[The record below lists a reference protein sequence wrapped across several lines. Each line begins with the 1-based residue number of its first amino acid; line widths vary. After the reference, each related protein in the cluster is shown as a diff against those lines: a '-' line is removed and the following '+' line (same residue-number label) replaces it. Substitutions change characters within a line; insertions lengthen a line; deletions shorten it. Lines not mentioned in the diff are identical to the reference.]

1 MPPVLGFSQ
10 DSWIVCDPG
19 LPGWPAVAVVALGFW
34 PVLTGILL
42 AAACL
47 ALGWRLGQRR
57 ARARTEELFSR
68 AEGQLWEAI
77 VELRD
82 GEFSWDFSMHRSA
95 LYAGLFGEGAPA
107 DAKSPWRNFIIPE
120 QDAMNARAQRAM
132 REGLGGYTQ
141 EFPIE
146 KEGKRRWMQEHV
158 SIRTLGEGRWSL
170 VGVITDITPLHEAQ
184 ARLREQDRLI
194 IQTLARADCLLWR
207 ATVKVEGGAVRWL
220 GFDMPISV
228 LYRRLF
234 GDRDPAMGGRLWG
247 LLDVPD
253 LPAMNARST
262 GAILSGASGY
272 EQEFQ
277 ARRDGILFSLHEQVS
292 IAPAGPGEF
301 HLVGVIMDMTA
312 LRSALEAHKA
322 TAAQIEHLLSR
333 ADCLLWQARVVR
345 DESTGLRWVMYV
357 PRSHLH
363 RLLFGFD
370 PGDGPQLPWAE
381 IVAPEQAESMY
392 QNARDAILSR
402 AEAYEQDIH
411 AKPGGREFWLHERV
425 TIQMIG
431 ADEWY
436 LVGAIFDVTDLH
448 RAELALA
455 AEKERLA
462 VTLAAMSDAV
472 ITTDREGRVLFA
484 NRAAGL
490 LLAFEAATAVGRPV
504 AEICTFANDRGEA
517 VSVPLDE
524 VVRRDASVL
533 LPAQAHHVV
542 PGGRRAVIEGALTPV
557 HGPAGEVVG
566 VVIVFRDVTERE
578 RLEQEIARASKLQ
591 SVGLLAGGI
600 AHDFNNLLTVIMGNI
615 AVLKPAI
622 PVEGEPATCLQE
634 AERAVLRAKDLTQQ
648 LLTFA
653 RGGDPVRTAVHLPET
668 IMEASAFAVRGSSV
682 RCEVD
687 LAPDLWPADADR
699 GQIAQVVQNL
709 VLNAVQSMPGGGVVR
724 IAACNETV
732 VHGSAPVTDGDYVR
746 LTVTDAG
753 CGIAPEN
760 LERIFDPYFTTKK
773 QGSGLGL
780 ATVYSIIKK
789 HRGTIVVTS
798 DQAHGTAFRILLP
811 ASRRA
816 AAPRGPTAPVVPTR
830 LHGRILLMDDEEPI
844 RKVGGRMLSRLG
856 LAVETAADGAAAV
869 EVFRAA
875 LGEGRP
881 FDVVMLDLTVPGGMG
896 GLEALRRMRE
906 LDPGVRAVVSSGY
919 SNDMAM
925 GEYRAHGFV
934 GMIAKPYRIDDC
946 ANTLGEV
953 LARPRVR

>member
-1 MPPVLGFSQ
+1 MPPVLGSSKVSCF
-10 DSWIVCDPG
+10 VCDLG
-19 LPGWPAVAVVALGFW
+19 LSGCPTLAVAEFGFW
-34 PVLTGILL
+34 PVVTGFLL

-57 ARARTEELFSR
+57 ARARTEEMFSR
-68 AEGQLWEAI
+68 AAGQIWEAS

-82 GEFSWDFSMHRSA
+82 GKFHWDFSMHRSA
-95 LYAGLFGEGAPA
+95 LYASMFGADGPA
-107 DAKSPWRNFIIPE
+107 DPREPWRDFVIPE
-120 QDAMNARAQRAM
+120 QDAMDARAHRAM
-132 REGLGGYTQ
+132 REGLVGYSQ

-146 KEGKRRWMQEHV
+146 KAGRRRWMQEHV
-158 SIRTLGEGRWSL
+158 NVRGVGEGRWSL
-170 VGVITDITPLHEAQ
+170 VGVITDITALRDARD
-184 ARLREQDRLI
+184 RLREQDRMI
-194 IQTLARADCLLWR
+194 VRTLARADCLLWR
-207 ATVKVEGGAVRWL
+207 ATVKVEGQGIRWL
-220 GFDMPISV
+220 GFDMPLSV

-234 GDRDPAMGGRLWG
+234 GDRDAAMGGRLWG

-253 LPAMNARST
+253 LPAMNARSAA
-262 GAILSGASGY
+262 AILSGSSGY

-277 ARRDGILFSLHEQVS
+277 AGRDGTRFWLHEQVS

-312 LRSALEAHKA
+312 LRSAVEAHKT

-333 ADCLLWQARVVR
+333 ADCLLWQARVLR
-345 DESTGLRWVMYV
+345 DEVTGLRWIMYV

-381 IVAPEQAESMY
+381 VVSPEKAESMY
-392 QNARDAILSR
+392 QKARDAILSS

-411 AKPGGREFWLHERV
+411 ADGGGREFWLHERV
-425 TIQMIG
+425 TIQVVG
-431 ADEWY
+431 PNEWY
-436 LVGAIFDVTDLH
+436 LVGAVFDVTDLR
-448 RAELALA
+448 RAKLALA

-490 LLAFEAATAVGRPV
+490 LLAFETFAAVGRPV
-504 AEICTFANDRGEA
+504 AEVCAFANDRGEP

-524 VVRRDASVL
+524 VIRRDASVL
-533 LPAQAHHVV
+533 LPGQVHQVAD
-542 PGGRRAVIEGALTPV
+542 GGRRAVIEGALTPV
-557 HGPAGEVVG
+557 HGPSGEVVG

-600 AHDFNNLLTVIMGNI
+600 AHDFNNLLTVIMGNV
-615 AVLKPAI
+615 AVLKHAI
-622 PVEGEPATCLQE
+622 PVEGEPAACLLE

-682 RCEVD
+682 RCEFD
-687 LAPDLWPADADR
+687 LAPDLRPADADR

-709 VLNAVQSMPGGGVVR
+709 VLNAVQAMPGGGVVR

-732 VHGSAPVTDGDYVR
+732 TDGSAPVADGDYVR
-746 LTVTDAG
+746 LTVADSG

-789 HRGTIVVTS
+789 HRGTIAVAS
-798 DQAHGTAFRILLP
+798 DRASGATFRILLP

-816 AAPRGPTAPVVPTR
+816 PVSRSPAAVAVPTR

-844 RKVGGRMLSRLG
+844 RKVGGRLLSRLG

-869 EVFRAA
+869 ELFRAA

-906 LDPGVRAVVSSGY
+906 LAPGVRAVVSSGY

-925 GEYRAHGFV
+925 GEYRTHGFV

-946 ANTLGEV
+946 VKTLGEV
-953 LARPRVR
+953 LARPRAS